1 MGTSAARLTIPRRF
15 GLGRTHVLFAAVS
28 GVFLFSLLASGIL
41 LARVALPATEAIAR
55 RTDKLAALAGS
66 TVDLDA
72 RSKIYSADG
81 KLLAILHGEEN
92 REPVWLGK
100 VPMHVRKAVI
110 AIEDKR
116 FYTHDGVDLTALG
129 RALVVNAAG
138 RQIEQGGGTITMQL
152 ARNVYLHNK
161 AKTIARKWDE
171 IVVARRLEER
181 FTKDQ
186 ILGDYLN
193 TVYFGRGAY
202 GIQAAAEAF
211 FGTTAPKLTLAQG
224 ALLAGLIR
232 APDRLDPRRHR
243 ADALARRAQVLRA
256 MRSQEMIT
264 DAQLTAATKD
274 PMKLVPSRVSN
285 GIVMHGDV
293 GASFV
298 EYVKQQLLADVRLGA
313 TPQERTARVFGGG
326 LRITTTLDLTAQR
339 AAERSIAAVLDRKSD
354 PSAGLA
360 SIEPDTGAIR
370 AMAGAISAQGFNF
383 AAQARRQPG
392 SAFKPFTLVAAI
404 EKGMSLY
411 KGFSASAPRMIKLDN
426 GTYWRVRN
434 YEGSP
439 SGYMNVLEA
448 TRSSVNAVYA
458 QMVMEVGP
466 EKVVDVAHR
475 MGITSPLDAYP
486 SISLGALNIG
496 VTPLEMASAYATLAN
511 GGTAYAPYAVAK
523 VTDRAGKVLW
533 TTEPKGIRAL
543 EPDVANKA
551 RAVLEQVIERGT
563 GTRARRLGRPAGG
576 KTGTTDFYKDSW
588 FAGFTPQLSTAVWLG
603 YPTPRP
609 LDNIHGLRHVYGGSL
624 PCEIWTRYMTAAL
637 AGETVMSWPDV
648 SLGGGDIGGGDS
660 GGDRTFV
667 ERRRSEPAGDG
678 RYEGRRRCR
687 NGCPDPDD

>member
-15 GLGRTHVLFAAVS
+15 GLDRSRALFAAVC
-28 GVFLFSLLASGIL
+28 GVFLFSMFASAVL
-41 LARVALPATEAIAR
+41 LARVALPATDAVSR
-55 RTDKLAALAGS
+55 RADELAALAGS

-72 RSKIYSADG
+72 RSKIFSADG

-92 REPVWLGK
+92 REPIALAK
-100 VPMHVRKAVI
+100 VPMHVRQAVI

-116 FYTHDGVDLTALG
+116 FYQHDGVDLTALG
-129 RALVVNAAG
+129 RALVVNATG

-161 AKTIARKWDE
+161 ARTIARKWDE
-171 IVVARRLEER
+171 IVVARRLEQR

-211 FGTTAPKLTLAQG
+211 FGTSASKLTLAQG

-232 APDRLDPRRHR
+232 APDLLDPRRHR
-243 ADALARRAQVLRA
+243 ADALARRGQVLRA

-264 DAQLTAATKD
+264 DTQLTAASKD
-274 PMKLVPSRVSN
+274 PAKLVPTSISN

-293 GASFV
+293 GAAFV
-298 EYVKQQLLADVRLGA
+298 EYVKQQLLADPRLGA
-313 TPQERTARVFGGG
+313 SPQERAARVFGGG
-326 LRITTTLDLTAQR
+326 LRITTTLDLNAQR
-339 AAERSIAAVLDRKSD
+339 AAERAIASVLDRKGD

-404 EKGMSLY
+404 EKGLSLY
-411 KGFSASAPRMIKLDN
+411 KTYSASAPRMIKLDN
-426 GTYWRVRN
+426 GTYWPVRN

-439 SGYMNVLEA
+439 SGSMNIIQA
-448 TRSSVNAVYA
+448 TRYSVNAVYA
-458 QMVMEVGP
+458 QIVMEVGAG
-466 EKVVDVAHR
+466 KVVDVAHR
-475 MGITSPLDAYP
+475 MGITSALDAFP
-486 SISLGALNIG
+486 SIALGALKIG

-511 GGTAYAPYAVAK
+511 GGTAYRPYAVSK
-523 VTDRAGKVLW
+523 VTNRAGTVLW
-533 TTEPKGIRAL
+533 TTEPKGIPAL

-551 RAVLEQVIERGT
+551 RAVLEQVIQRGT
-563 GTRARRLGRPAGG
+563 GRRALALGRPAAG

-588 FAGFTPQLSTAVWLG
+588 FVGFTPQLSTAVWLG

-637 AGETVMSWPDV
+637 VSKPVLTFSEV
-648 SLGGGDIGGGDS
+648 SLGGGDTGS
-660 GGDRTFV
+660 GTNTYQPS
-667 ERRRSEPAGDG
+667 SEPVPQPQPTWWRGG
-678 RYEGRRRCR
+678 RCKHRH
-687 NGCPDPDD
+687 CP